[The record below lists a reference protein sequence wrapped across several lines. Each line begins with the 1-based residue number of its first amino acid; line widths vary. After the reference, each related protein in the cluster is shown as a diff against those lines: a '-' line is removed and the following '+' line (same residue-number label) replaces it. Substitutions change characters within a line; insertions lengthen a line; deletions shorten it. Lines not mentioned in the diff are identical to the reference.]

1 MKALVLSLALLLP
14 ACSLMQPADV
24 PVNTTLPA
32 AVQGVQKT
40 ITEAN
45 ILITAAANVVSQ
57 NYKDGISTKEEAMAY
72 ALKLK
77 GMADTLD
84 SAQQALRL
92 GDLTNAKNQAELIQK
107 AITLLHK
114 EVAAKARKTS

>member
-14 ACSLMQPADV
+14 ACSLMQTAEV

-32 AVQGVQKT
+32 AVQTVQKT

-45 ILITAAANVVSQ
+45 ILITAAANVVAQ

-77 GMADTLD
+77 DMADKLD

>member
-14 ACSLMQPADV
+14 ACSLMQPAEV

-32 AVQGVQKT
+32 AVQTVQKT

-45 ILITAAANVVSQ
+45 ILITAAANVVAQ

-77 GMADTLD
+77 DMADKLD

-114 EVAAKARKTS
+114 EVAAKARKV

>member
-14 ACSLMQPADV
+14 ACSLMQPAEV

-32 AVQGVQKT
+32 AVQTVQKT

-77 GMADTLD
+77 DMADTLD